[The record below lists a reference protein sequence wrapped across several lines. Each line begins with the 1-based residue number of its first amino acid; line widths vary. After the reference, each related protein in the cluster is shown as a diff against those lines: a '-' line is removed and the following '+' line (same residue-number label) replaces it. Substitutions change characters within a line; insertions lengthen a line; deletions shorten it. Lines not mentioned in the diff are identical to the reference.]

1 MVCWSGAVSLKLRE
15 KWLQTYSHTVLLPK
29 PVKFDVLSSFGDFT
43 FFQLV
48 FGFKLHGMSQKS
60 LFYSFKFI
68 RSNNLEN
75 CVHNYLKRPDF
86 IQKLKPKTFKETSKN
101 KKFNPN
107 KSDLHLLKKYL
118 SIFIHWKHVKLPI
131 NKTVW
136 NWMYSIT
143 EETFQMYWNS
153 NKTKHEINKMKFH
166 FQVNHKSIQ
175 QFFILL

>member
-60 LFYSFKFI
+60 LFYSFKFK

-107 KSDLHLLKKYL
+107 KSDLHLLKKI
-118 SIFIHWKHVKLPI
+118 SIDFHSLKTRETSYKQNRLKL
-131 NKTVW
+131 NVF
-136 NWMYSIT
+136 NYRGN
-143 EETFQMYWNS
+143 FS
-153 NKTKHEINKMKFH
+153 NVLKLEKN
-166 FQVNHKSIQ
+166 
-175 QFFILL
+175 